1 MAKTYT
7 FNASA
12 CKGGALGGAPGSWS
26 GDWNGFSEQGSSR
39 TRIGRAGANYYA
51 VYYIFATATD
61 GKTTYASLQSKTIS
75 SVTLTVPIKDV
86 GTGVPTGSSDLYPIR
101 ARMNSSTAGSEA
113 WRSTGSN
120 LGFVRGTVSSGSL
133 ALSLSTSIPANGYT
147 IGPGTYYEEF
157 VELGTAAVLTVV
169 TNETDLTLSYN
180 ANGGTGGPSAQT
192 AVGTPSATLTVA
204 SSSYNPTRANS
215 SAGSY
220 AVTYNAGGGSVS
232 PGSASAA
239 RTTSYAF
246 SKWNTKS
253 DGSGTNYNPGASITI
268 SANTTLYA
276 IWSST
281 TTTAAV
287 TLPTPSRTGYTFN
300 GWYTA
305 ASGGT
310 RVGGGGSS
318 YTPTAAI
325 TLYAQWTI
333 ITYTVSYN
341 KGSYGSGT
349 NTTDTKSYNVDL
361 TLKGAIFTRTG
372 YTQTGW
378 STSDGGSKVYNLSG
392 TYTANAAVT
401 LYPFWTINTYTV
413 SYNKGANGSGTNT
426 SDTKTHGVNLTL
438 KGAIFTRTGYT
449 QDGWSTSDGGNK
461 VYDLSGT
468 YSQNAAV
475 TLYPHWKIITYQVSY
490 NAGGGTGAPAAQT
503 KTYGVNLTLSST
515 QPTWAGH
522 TFSSWNTAA
531 NGTGTSYQPGGT
543 YSANAAATLYAIWD
557 TVTYQVTYN
566 ANGGS
571 GAPSTQT
578 KTYGANLTLSSTIP
592 TRTGY
597 NFVSWNT
604 KSDGSGTAYQPGGNY
619 TANEAATL
627 YAQWSKKTY
636 AVTYNANG
644 GTGAPSAQ
652 TKTYGE
658 TLTLSSTQPT
668 RSGYT
673 FLKWNTA
680 ENGSGTDYSPG
691 GSYTA
696 NAAVTLYAQWTQS
709 EYKVT
714 YNSNG
719 IGTAPAQQT
728 KTYNV
733 ALTLAAA
740 ITAVGSQMTEWNTK
754 ADGTGT
760 SYAPGGSYTANA
772 DVTLY
777 AIWTAAT
784 YTITFNADGGTVSP
798 ASKVVTWGQPYG
810 TLPTPTKDGE
820 TFYGWFDPDD
830 VLITANSQV
839 IIGEDTTLT
848 AAWSPRSMMRVRGS
862 DNQLYTGALYV
873 KGSDNTMHM
882 AVAYAKGSD
891 GQLHING

>member
-12 CKGGALGGAPGSWS
+12 CKGGARGGAPGSWS

-39 TRIGRAGANYYA
+39 TRIGRAGEYYYA

-61 GKTTYASLQSKTIS
+61 GKTTYASLQSKTIT

-101 ARMNSSTAGSEA
+101 GRMNSSTAGSEA

-133 ALSLSTSIPANGYT
+133 SLSLSTSIPANGYT
-147 IGPGTYYEEF
+147 IGPGNYYEEF

-192 AVGTPSATLTVA
+192 ATGTPSATLTVA
-204 SSSYNPTRANS
+204 SSAYNPTRANS

-220 AVTYNAGGGSVS
+220 AVTYNANSGSVS

-239 RTTSYAF
+239 RTTSYSF

-349 NTTDTKSYNVDL
+349 NT
-361 TLKGAIFTRTG
+361 
-372 YTQTGW
+372 
-378 STSDGGSKVYNLSG
+378 
-392 TYTANAAVT
+392 
-401 LYPFWTINTYTV
+401 
-413 SYNKGANGSGTNT
+413 
-426 SDTKTHGVNLTL
+426 SDTKTYGVNLTL

-522 TFSSWNTAA
+522 TFASWNTAA

-571 GAPSTQT
+571 GAPSAQT
-578 KTYGANLTLSSTIP
+578 KTYGANLTLSSTLP

-604 KSDGSGTAYQPGGNY
+604 KSDGSGTTYQPGGTY
-619 TANEAATL
+619 TANAAATL
-627 YAQWSKKTY
+627 YAQWTKKTY

-668 RSGYT
+668 RAGYT

-848 AAWSPRSMMRVRGS
+848 AAWYPRSMMRVRGS